1 VPPVELFLD
10 FVHHDATTSLAR
22 SDFTTHQTLLE
33 CCCPITSPLYIVNM
47 VAAVHTKSEGLSSY
61 LDIFSKEYRRAIIF
75 CALVTLAPIA
85 YGYDG
90 TYFTALL
97 ETPTFGE

>member
-1 VPPVELFLD
+1 
-10 FVHHDATTSLAR
+10 
-22 SDFTTHQTLLE
+22 
-33 CCCPITSPLYIVNM
+33 M
-47 VAAVHTKSEGLSSY
+47 VAAVSPGPTDGLNSY
-61 LDIFSKEYRRAIIF
+61 KDIFSKEYRRAIIF

-97 ETPTFGE
+97 ETPVFRELSFPHRAVDEYTVLVHKI